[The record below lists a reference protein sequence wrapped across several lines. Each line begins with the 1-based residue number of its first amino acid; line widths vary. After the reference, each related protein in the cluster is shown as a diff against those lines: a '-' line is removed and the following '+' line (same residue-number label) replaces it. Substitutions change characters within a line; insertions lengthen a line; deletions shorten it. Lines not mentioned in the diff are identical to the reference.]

1 MTYND
6 FIKTYW
12 QYYLSLEDKFLD
24 TINYVEISESNFN
37 TYSNTYTMLL
47 QTIGSEMNVVFKELC
62 CFDKSDKK
70 SVKDFSNKILSHYPE
85 IRNQEIEAMGYG
97 ITFKPFE
104 SWNLDRPGESLVW
117 WKAYNNNEVA

>member
-1 MTYND
+1 MTTSNKKGAKKSTPSN
-6 FIKTYW
+6 FIVYP
-12 QYYLSLEDKFLD
+12 QPRLILERP
-24 TINYVEISESNFN
+24 INYVEISESNFN

-70 SVKDFSNKILSHYPE
+70 SIKDFSNKILSHYPE

-104 SWNLDRPGESLVW
+104 SWNLD
-117 WKAYNNNEVA
+117 